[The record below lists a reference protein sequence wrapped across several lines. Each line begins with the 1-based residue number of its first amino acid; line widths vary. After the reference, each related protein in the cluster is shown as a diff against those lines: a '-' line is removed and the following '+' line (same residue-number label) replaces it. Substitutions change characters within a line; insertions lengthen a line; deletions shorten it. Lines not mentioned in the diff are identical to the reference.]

1 MKIKRVEHIAIAVR
15 NIEDMMKMFQ
25 DKFGLE
31 LEYTEEINQTKLAMY
46 PVGETYVELL
56 QGKIPSTR
64 TAQWIEKKG
73 QGIFHI
79 CFEVDDIRAALAEL
93 KAKNMKLMNDEPITG
108 HANSLI
114 AFIDPESTGDILIEL
129 VELSKTNSG
138 HPAPAA

>member
-93 KAKNMKLMNDEPITG
+93 KAKNMKLTNDEPIAG

-114 AFIDPESTGDILIEL
+114 AFIDPESTGDIVIEL
-129 VELSKTNSG
+129 VELSKTGSG
-138 HPAPAA
+138 HPAPAG

>member
-15 NIEDMMKMFQ
+15 NIDDMMKMFQ

-56 QGKIPSTR
+56 QGKTSSTR

-93 KAKNMKLMNDEPITG
+93 KAKNMKLMNEEPIRG

-114 AFIDPESTGDILIEL
+114 AFVDPESTGDILIEL
-129 VELSKTNSG
+129 VELSKTKSA

>member
-15 NIEDMMKMFQ
+15 NIDDMMKMFQ
-25 DKFGLE
+25 EKFGLE

-56 QGKIPSTR
+56 QGKNSSTR

-114 AFIDPESTGDILIEL
+114 AFVDPESTGDILIEL

-138 HPAPAA
+138 HAAPAA

>member
-15 NIEDMMKMFQ
+15 NIDDMMKMFQ
-25 DKFGLE
+25 EKFGLE

-56 QGKIPSTR
+56 QGKTSSTR

-93 KAKNMKLMNDEPITG
+93 KAKNMKIMNDEPITG

-114 AFIDPESTGDILIEL
+114 AFVDPESTGDILIEL

-138 HPAPAA
+138 HAAPAA

>member
-15 NIEDMMKMFQ
+15 NIDDMMKMFQ
-25 DKFGLE
+25 EKFGLE
-31 LEYTEEINQTKLAMY
+31 LEYTEEINQTRLAMY

-56 QGKIPSTR
+56 QGKTSTTR

-73 QGIFHI
+73 QGLFHI

-93 KAKNMKLMNDEPITG
+93 RAKNMKLMNDEPIKG

-114 AFIDPESTGDILIEL
+114 AFVDPESTGDILIEL
-129 VELSKTNSG
+129 VELSKTSSEQ
-138 HPAPAA
+138 AKLTV

>member
-15 NIEDMMKMFQ
+15 NIDDMMKMFQ
-25 DKFGLE
+25 EKFGLE

-56 QGKIPSTR
+56 QGETSTTR

-73 QGIFHI
+73 QGLFHI

-93 KAKNMKLMNDEPITG
+93 KAKNMKLMNDEPIKG

-114 AFIDPESTGDILIEL
+114 AFVDPESTGDILIEL
-129 VELSKTNSG
+129 VELSKTNSEQ
-138 HPAPAA
+138 ARLTV